1 VTEARVLS
9 ASSKS
14 GATSD
19 RSESIDRSLAPYGL
33 FLLRLAIGVDWIAH
47 AFLKTYRGMNTH
59 EALLARNGIP
69 SLLAWPTFSLE
80 VVGGVAILL
89 GWYSRQWAA
98 FLLAFLATVVWIKWP
113 VGWLYSNSG
122 GGWEYPLFWLF
133 AQLALVL
140 CGDGAFA
147 LRGGELRNKSK
158 VEEAPVTSTSKP
170 LPDTQ

>member
-1 VTEARVLS
+1 VTDARVLS
-9 ASSKS
+9 ASSES
-14 GATSD
+14 GAISD
-19 RSESIDRSLAPYGL
+19 RSESIDRSWAPYGI
-33 FLLRLAIGVDWIAH
+33 FLLRLAIGVDWIVH

-80 VVGGVAILL
+80 VLGGIAIIL

-122 GGWEYPLFWLF
+122 GGWEYPLFWFF

-147 LRGGELRNKSK
+147 LRGSAPRKRSEM
-158 VEEAPVTSTSKP
+158 EEAPVTSKP

>member
-1 VTEARVLS
+1 VTNARVLS
-9 ASSKS
+9 ASSEN
-14 GATSD
+14 GAIAD
-19 RSESIDRSLAPYGL
+19 RSECIDRSFAPYGI
-33 FLLRLAIGVDWIAH
+33 FLLRLAIGIDWIAH

-80 VVGGVAILL
+80 VVGGIAIIL

-147 LRGGELRNKSK
+147 LRGGEPRKRLK
-158 VEEAPVTSTSKP
+158 VEGAPVTSKP

>member
-1 VTEARVLS
+1 VSDSQVFAGNAESEAV
-9 ASSKS
+9 
-14 GATSD
+14 SD
-19 RSESIDRSLAPYGL
+19 RSDRLDRIYAPYGI
-33 FLLRLAIGVDWIAH
+33 FLLRVAIGVDWIAH

-80 VVGGVAILL
+80 VIGGLSILL
-89 GWYSRQWAA
+89 GWYSRQWSAI
-98 FLLAFLATVVWIKWP
+98 LLIFLAIVVWIKWP

-133 AQLALVL
+133 AQAALVL

-147 LRGGELRNKSK
+147 LRSSLRKR
-158 VEEAPVTSTSKP
+158 STGVRSN
-170 LPDTQ
+170 